1 MQIIIITVKFY
12 MPSILITDDDL
23 KLCELLKSV
32 LHEENYQVYIA
43 HNGEQALALL
53 SEKNIDLVLLDV
65 MMPKLDGL
73 QTARQVC
80 RRFSTPI
87 LMLTAMADEASTIE
101 GFEAGAD
108 QYLAKPFSV
117 PELLIRIKSI
127 LRRVALERVRKRN
140 TISPDNLEQSIQA
153 LPFTNTESELVN
165 YLKLRQGHAVSKK
178 DLQIKIL
185 RRDFCEF
192 DRNLDMHI
200 SNIRRKLIQAGL
212 SKNIIFTVRGV
223 GYSFDMER
231 G

>member
-1 MQIIIITVKFY
+1 
-12 MPSILITDDDL
+12 MPSILIVDDDL

-32 LHEENYQVYIA
+32 LQEESYQIYIA
-43 HNGEQALALL
+43 HNGEQAIKIL
-53 SEKNIDLVLLDV
+53 SKNSIDLLLLDV
-65 MMPKLDGL
+65 MMPILDGL

-87 LMLTAMADEASTIE
+87 LMLSAMADETSKID
-101 GFEAGAD
+101 GFKAGAD

-127 LRRVALERVRKRN
+127 LRRVALERVREKN
-140 TISPDNLEQSIQA
+140 TISSNSIEQSFKA

-165 YLKLRQGHAVSKK
+165 YLKLRQGNAISKK
-178 DLQIKIL
+178 ELQTNIL
-185 RRDFCEF
+185 QKEFCEF

-212 SKNIIFTVRGV
+212 SKSIIFTVRGV
-223 GYSFDMER
+223 GYSFDIGR

>member
-1 MQIIIITVKFY
+1 
-12 MPSILITDDDL
+12 MPSILIADDDL

-32 LHEENYQVYIA
+32 LHEENYQIYTA
-43 HNGEQALALL
+43 HNGEQALKVLAEN
-53 SEKNIDLVLLDV
+53 SIDLLLLDV
-65 MMPKLDGL
+65 MMPILDGL

-87 LMLTAMADEASTIE
+87 LMLTAMADETSIIE

-127 LRRVALERVRKRN
+127 LRRVSLERVRERN
-140 TISPDNLEQSIQA
+140 TISSNSIEQSIQG

-165 YLKLRQGHAVSKK
+165 YLKSRQGNAVSKK
-178 DLQIKIL
+178 ELQIKVL
-185 RRDFCEF
+185 RKDFCEF

-212 SKNIIFTVRGV
+212 SKNTIFTVRGV
-223 GYSFDMER
+223 GYSFDIAR

>member
-1 MQIIIITVKFY
+1 

-23 KLCELLKSV
+23 KLCELLQSV
-32 LHEENYQVYIA
+32 LLEENYQVYLA
-43 HNGEQALALL
+43 HNGEQALEVL
-53 SEKNIDLVLLDV
+53 SKINIDLLLLDV

-73 QTARQVC
+73 QTAKQVC
-80 RRFSTPI
+80 RQFSTPI

-117 PELLIRIKSI
+117 PELLIRIKSM
-127 LRRVALERVRKRN
+127 LRRVALERVRAKN
-140 TISPDNLEQSIQA
+140 TISLNSVEQSIQA
-153 LPFTNTESELVN
+153 LPLTNTESELVN
-165 YLKLRQGHAVSKK
+165 YLKLNQGHAVSKK
-178 DLQIKIL
+178 DLQINIL
-185 RRDFCEF
+185 QREFCEF

-200 SNIRRKLIQAGL
+200 SNIRRKFAQAGL

-223 GYSFDMER
+223 GYSFNEQQ

>member
-1 MQIIIITVKFY
+1 

-23 KLCELLKSV
+23 KLCQLLESI
-32 LHEENYQVYIA
+32 LHEENYEVFIA
-43 HNGEQALALL
+43 HNGEQALKIL
-53 SEKNIDLVLLDV
+53 SEHNVDLLLLDV
-65 MMPKLDGL
+65 MMPILDGL

-87 LMLTAMADEASTIE
+87 LMLTAMDDEASKIE

-117 PELLIRIKSI
+117 KELLIRIKSI
-127 LRRVALERVRKRN
+127 LRRVALERSRARN
-140 TISPDNLEQSIQA
+140 TIASHNTELSIQS

-165 YLKLRQGHAVSKK
+165 YLKQRQGKVISKK
-178 DLQIKIL
+178 DLQINVLQRK
-185 RRDFCEF
+185 FCEF

-212 SKNIIFTVRGV
+212 SKNIIFTVRGL
-223 GYSFDMER
+223 GYTFDAQKC
-231 G
+231 